1 MDSVTLETSLLGVR
15 DGRVRGVYVE
25 FVSSCAVWNRSC
37 TSVEVPEF
45 GFRYVCGG
53 GAAGVMEKSRRF
65 SVNFY
70 CV

>member
-45 GFRYVCGG
+45 GFRYVV
-53 GAAGVMEKSRRF
+53 GAERLVSWRSQGVF
-65 SVNFY
+65 V
-70 CV
+70 